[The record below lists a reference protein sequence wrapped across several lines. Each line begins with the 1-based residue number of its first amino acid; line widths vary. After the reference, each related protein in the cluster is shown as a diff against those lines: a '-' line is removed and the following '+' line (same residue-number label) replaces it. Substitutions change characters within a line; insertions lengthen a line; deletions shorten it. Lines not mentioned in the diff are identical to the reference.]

1 MKALQALKVRSVK
14 NLEGEDDYRHL
25 EAFCRLEVRC
35 LCTRL
40 DRDCIGQFC
49 LVNDFKIIKGW
60 RKSHNIQLTR
70 GYFCTSAVPWV
81 FLLSGCHIFVYSC
94 RGIHQAWAYD
104 LGQRKG
110 ILTCVLVSPELLIY
124 VMNKRGWFV
133 FLTTHQWNISLIL
146 VTWAILSS
154 IFLSTYI
161 YMR

>member
-1 MKALQALKVRSVK
+1 MYFFFSVDSFSSFITNGEYRYIFLYRKWPLVCGYVEHTMKALQALKVRSVK

-25 EAFCRLEVRC
+25 EAFCRLVVWC

-81 FLLSGCHIFVYSC
+81 FLLSGCHIFVT
-94 RGIHQAWAYD
+94 GEFTKHELMTLDKEKEFW
-104 LGQRKG
+104 
-110 ILTCVLVSPELLIY
+110 LVYLCHLS
-124 VMNKRGWFV
+124 
-133 FLTTHQWNISLIL
+133 FL
-146 VTWAILSS
+146 
-154 IFLSTYI
+154 F
-161 YMR
+161 M